1 MRKERE
7 YNFETPGWLGIEE
20 IHIIRRPRLILTNV
34 EKHTIYDIQQNL
46 NKETV
51 VQRLS
56 EISDKHYI
64 EYITIEMWQPYKDAV
79 KTVHAKLSLISFM

>member
-1 MRKERE
+1 M
-7 YNFETPGWLGIEE
+7 
-20 IHIIRRPRLILTNV
+20 LTNV

-56 EISDKHYI
+56 EISDKYCI
-64 EYITIEMWQPYKDAV
+64 KMEMWQPYKDAV
-79 KTVHAKLSLISFM
+79 KTVHAKLSLIRFK